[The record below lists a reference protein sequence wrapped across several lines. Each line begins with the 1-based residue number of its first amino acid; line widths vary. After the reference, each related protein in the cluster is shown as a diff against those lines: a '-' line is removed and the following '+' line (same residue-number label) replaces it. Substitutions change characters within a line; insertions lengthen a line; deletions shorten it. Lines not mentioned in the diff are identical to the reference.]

1 MIQYRVAK
9 VQQLSDTTKHPG
21 DYRTKIISSSE
32 MPENRPLTGCA
43 NSLLFGYTTLS
54 LWPAGAGRWRVIAS
68 STLWGYRQ
76 LGHR

>member
-43 NSLLFGYTTLS
+43 NSLFFGYTTLS
-54 LWPAGAGRWRVIAS
+54 L
-68 STLWGYRQ
+68 
-76 LGHR
+76 